1 MEPQYFDVN
10 PMQIFWDIWGANQIF
25 SPAALV
31 LVLKERPF
39 FKIKHNMFWQSVDG
53 GRPQT

>member
-1 MEPQYFDVN
+1 METQYFDVN